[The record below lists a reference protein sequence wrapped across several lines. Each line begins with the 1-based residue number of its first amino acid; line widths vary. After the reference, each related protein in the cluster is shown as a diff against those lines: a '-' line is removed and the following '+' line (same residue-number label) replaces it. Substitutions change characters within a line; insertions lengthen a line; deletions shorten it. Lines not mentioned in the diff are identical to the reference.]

1 MGRAFKKMHGLGND
15 FVVIDARQEPFRVG
29 PEAIRALAD
38 RRRGIGFDQLI
49 VIDRPRE
56 GDDAFVRFYNAD
68 GGEISACGNGTRCVA
83 RLLFEETGKP
93 LVKMRSN
100 AGPLIGKF
108 AGGAE
113 VSVDMG
119 APRFDWKDIPLAER
133 MDTRTLELQIGPID
147 DPILKQP
154 SAASMGNPHCIFWVD
169 RADAFD
175 LEQIGPLVENHPL
188 FPERCNV
195 SLAEIR
201 ARNKIRV
208 RVWERG
214 VGVTGACGTAACA
227 VLAAAARRNLADRHA
242 EIELDGGTL
251 DIEWR
256 TDDDHIIMTGPA
268 VLSFTGEFDRDL
280 YPGSAA

>member
-1 MGRAFKKMHGLGND
+1 MRAFKKMHGLGND
-15 FVVIDARQEPFRVG
+15 FVVIDARREPFTMD
-29 PEAIRALAD
+29 PAAIRTLAN

-49 VIDRPRE
+49 VIDPPRQS
-56 GDDAFVRFYNAD
+56 DDAFLRFYNAD

-83 RLLFEETGKP
+83 RLIFEETGKP
-93 LVKMRSN
+93 LVKLRSN
-100 AGPLIGKF
+100 AGPLVGKF

-119 APRFDWKDIPLAER
+119 PPRFDWKDIPLTER

-147 DPILKQP
+147 DPILRQP
-154 SAASMGNPHCIFWVD
+154 SAVSMGNPHCIFWVD
-169 RADAFD
+169 RAEAFD

-201 ARNKIRV
+201 GRNKIRV

-214 VGVTGACGTAACA
+214 VGITGACGSAACA

-242 EIELDGGTL
+242 EVVLDGGSL

-256 TDDDHIIMTGPA
+256 VEDDHIIMTGPT
-268 VLSFTGEFDRDL
+268 VLSFSGEFDSDL
-280 YPGSAA
+280 YTAGAT